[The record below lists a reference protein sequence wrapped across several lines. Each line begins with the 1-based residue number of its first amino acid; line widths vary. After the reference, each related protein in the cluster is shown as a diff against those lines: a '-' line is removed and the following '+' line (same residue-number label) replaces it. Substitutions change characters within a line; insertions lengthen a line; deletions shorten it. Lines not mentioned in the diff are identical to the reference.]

1 MHVVPYGVMM
11 EESKIGR
18 LLFKTGK
25 RFQNSK
31 RLHNIS
37 ATWKQKNQ

>member
-1 MHVVPYGVMM
+1 MHVVPYSAVM

-18 LLFKTGK
+18 LWFKTGK

-37 ATWKQKNQ
+37 ETWKQKDQ